1 MMPIG
6 DYVVN
11 QVESLLNYSDPT
23 NGSITTCNVPF
34 NTQWT
39 WYPTYW
45 CSHTDNRMQT
55 AFKVV
60 KHLMDKKLVKL
71 TTIPQFID
79 LIDELMT
86 IL

>member
-1 MMPIG
+1 MSAEI
-6 DYVVN
+6 
-11 QVESLLNYSDPT
+11 QSFLNYVDST
-23 NGSITTCNVPF
+23 SGGALTTTAPF
-34 NTQWT
+34 NSTIDYNWH

-71 TTIPQFID
+71 TTIPQFIN

-86 IL
+86 VL